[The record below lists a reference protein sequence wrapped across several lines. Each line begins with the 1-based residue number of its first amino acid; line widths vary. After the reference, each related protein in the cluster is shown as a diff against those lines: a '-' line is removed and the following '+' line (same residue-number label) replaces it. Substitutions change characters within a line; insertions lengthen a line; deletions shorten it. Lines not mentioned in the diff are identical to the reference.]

1 MPVPFH
7 GGCLCKAI
15 RYEVAAEPLAVMN
28 CHCRDCQYASGG
40 GFTTAVVVPRAAFRL
55 LKGTPKTFAT
65 VGENG
70 KTVIRHFC
78 GDCGTP
84 LFGQPPNEAIW
95 VVKAAT
101 MDDPS
106 GLTMSGALFVKS
118 AQPWAH
124 IDPALPAFE
133 AMPPVRG

>member
-1 MPVPFH
+1 MPVPFL

-40 GFTTAVVVPRAAFRL
+40 GFTTAVVVPRAAFKL

-70 KTVIRHFC
+70 KAVSVIS
-78 GDCGTP
+78 
-84 LFGQPPNEAIW
+84 
-95 VVKAAT
+95 AAT
-101 MDDPS
+101 AARRCSVSRPMKRS
-106 GLTMSGALFVKS
+106 GS
-118 AQPWAH
+118 
-124 IDPALPAFE
+124 
-133 AMPPVRG
+133 